1 MIKKLFEINKNFIKN
16 HNFYLFYGANEG
28 SKNEKINEI
37 IIDVNKENLFNYTED
52 EILNNENSF
61 LESILN
67 KSLFEKKKVIIIKRV
82 TGKILHILEKMIKK
96 NVDDL
101 IIINSGVLDK
111 KSKLRNYFEKEKKL
125 ICVAFY
131 QDDSNTLSK
140 IANKFFSEN
149 KISLSQSNI
158 NLIMNKCNGDRGVLY
173 NELNKIKFY
182 TLNKKNITNEDL
194 LKLTNLIENYSISE
208 LVDNCLAKN
217 GKKTIN
223 ILNENNLSNE
233 DCILITRT
241 FLNKS
246 KKIYNLCSEF
256 KKNKNIDLTISSAKP
271 PIFWKDIEIT
281 KKQIYQWTPQN
292 IKKLIYKISEIELLT
307 KKNINNSVNL
317 VTNFVIEQSTSKTN
331 N

>member
-67 KSLFEKKKVIIIKRV
+67 RSLFEKKKVIIIKRV

-158 NLIMNKCNGDRGVLY
+158 NLIMNKCNGDRGVL
-173 NELNKIKFY
+173 
-182 TLNKKNITNEDL
+182 
-194 LKLTNLIENYSISE
+194 
-208 LVDNCLAKN
+208 
-217 GKKTIN
+217 
-223 ILNENNLSNE
+223 
-233 DCILITRT
+233 
-241 FLNKS
+241 
-246 KKIYNLCSEF
+246 
-256 KKNKNIDLTISSAKP
+256 
-271 PIFWKDIEIT
+271 
-281 KKQIYQWTPQN
+281 
-292 IKKLIYKISEIELLT
+292 
-307 KKNINNSVNL
+307 
-317 VTNFVIEQSTSKTN
+317 
-331 N
+331 